1 MAARRSRTVGWALG
15 LPSVLNVAS
24 GVPFP
29 PTGARRTTT
38 AATKAMTQHTSA
50 LLALLTALP
59 LGLHCHGPEAAAP
72 AGVEVADVQGCRS
85 FAALGSVRINE
96 TPGLQ
101 RCVFDAARAEH
112 RCELSVGGERSSSVT
127 EYASLADFVE
137 AGQHVGKITPL
148 TELVEEGGQRR
159 HVTYR
164 YDELGRVSRRIE
176 EFAGRTN
183 VTRYADYDDVGRP
196 RRASLALG
204 GDSECGSWIAHIEY
218 SDPERTVLERAR
230 PEDPERCGF
239 AERTRVERYDAA
251 GNRVSVET
259 ADGGGMARLF
269 ATRRADS
276 TARVC
281 L

>member
-1 MAARRSRTVGWALG
+1 
-15 LPSVLNVAS
+15 
-24 GVPFP
+24 
-29 PTGARRTTT
+29 
-38 AATKAMTQHTSA
+38 MTQHTSA
-50 LLALLTALP
+50 LIALLAALP
-59 LGLHCHGPEAAAP
+59 LALHCRGPEAALP
-72 AGVEVADVQGCRS
+72 NGVEVADVQGCRS
-85 FAALGSVRINE
+85 FAALGSVRVNDA
-96 TPGLQ
+96 PGWQ
-101 RCVFDAARAEH
+101 RCAFDAARAEH
-112 RCELSVGGERSSSVT
+112 RCEISAGEEQSSSVT

-148 TELVEEGGQRR
+148 AELVEEGGQRR
-159 HVTYR
+159 RVSYR

-176 EFAGRTN
+176 EQSGRTS

-196 RRASLALG
+196 RRATVTLG
-204 GDSECGSWIAHIEY
+204 GETECSGWVAEIEY
-218 SDPERTVLERAR
+218 SDPERLVLERAR

-269 ATRRADS
+269 ATRRAES

>member
-1 MAARRSRTVGWALG
+1 
-15 LPSVLNVAS
+15 
-24 GVPFP
+24 
-29 PTGARRTTT
+29 
-38 AATKAMTQHTSA
+38 MTRHTSA
-50 LLALLTALP
+50 LFALLAALP
-59 LGLHCHGPEAAAP
+59 LGLHCRGPEAAP
-72 AGVEVADVQGCRS
+72 SVGVEVANEQGCRS
-85 FAALGSVRINE
+85 FAALGSVRVNDV
-96 TPGLQ
+96 PGSQ

-137 AGQHVGKITPL
+137 AGQHVGKITSL
-148 TELVEEGGQRR
+148 SELVEEGGQRR
-159 HVTYR
+159 RVSYR

-176 EFAGRTN
+176 EHAGRTN

-196 RRASLALG
+196 RRATLALG
-204 GDSECGSWIAHIEY
+204 GDPECGSWVAHIQY

-230 PEDPERCGF
+230 PQDPERCGF
-239 AERTRVERYDAA
+239 GERTRVERYDAA

>member
-1 MAARRSRTVGWALG
+1 MARRSGARWTRG
-15 LPSVLNVAS
+15 LARALNVAS

-50 LLALLTALP
+50 LLALLAALP
-59 LGLHCHGPEAAAP
+59 LSLHCRGPEGSPP
-72 AGVEVADVQGCRS
+72 AGIEVADVQGCRS
-85 FAALGSVRINE
+85 FAALGSVRVND
-96 TPGLQ
+96 TPGSQ
-101 RCVFDAARAEH
+101 RCVFDATRAEQ
-112 RCELSVGGERSSSVT
+112 RCEISVGGQRFSSVT

-159 HVTYR
+159 RVSYR

-176 EFAGRTN
+176 EYAGRTD

-196 RRASLALG
+196 RRATLALG
-204 GDSECGSWIAHIEY
+204 GDTECGRWGVHIED

-230 PEDPERCGF
+230 PEEPERCGF
-239 AERTRVERYDAA
+239 TERTRVERYDAA
-251 GNRVSVET
+251 GNRVSLET
-259 ADGGGMARLF
+259 ADGSGLARLF
-269 ATRRADS
+269 ATRGADS

>member
-1 MAARRSRTVGWALG
+1 
-15 LPSVLNVAS
+15 
-24 GVPFP
+24 
-29 PTGARRTTT
+29 
-38 AATKAMTQHTSA
+38 MTQHTLA
-50 LLALLTALP
+50 LLALLAAVP
-59 LGLHCHGPEAAAP
+59 LALHCRGPQTAPP
-72 AGVEVADVQGCRS
+72 AGVEVADAQGCRS
-85 FAALGSVRINE
+85 FAALGSVRINDV
-96 TPGLQ
+96 PGSQ

-112 RCELSVGGERSSSVT
+112 RCELSVGGELSSSVT

-148 TELVEEGGQRR
+148 TELVEEAGRR
-159 HVTYR
+159 RRVSYR

-176 EFAGRTN
+176 EYAGRTH

-204 GDSECGSWIAHIEY
+204 GEVECGSWVARIEY
-218 SDPERTVLERAR
+218 SDPQRTVLERAR

-239 AERTRVERYDAA
+239 AERTRLERYDAA

-269 ATRRADS
+269 ATRRPDS

>member
-1 MAARRSRTVGWALG
+1 M
-15 LPSVLNVAS
+15 
-24 GVPFP
+24 
-29 PTGARRTTT
+29 TT
-38 AATKAMTQHTSA
+38 AATQAMTQHTSA

-59 LGLHCHGPEAAAP
+59 LALHCRGAEPAAS
-72 AGVEVADVQGCRS
+72 AGVEVADVHGCRS
-85 FAALGSVRINE
+85 FAALGSVRINDA
-96 TPGLQ
+96 PGSR
-101 RCVFDAARAEH
+101 RCVFDPDRAEH

-159 HVTYR
+159 RVTYR
-164 YDELGRVSRRIE
+164 YDELGRVIRRIE
-176 EFAGRTN
+176 ESAGRTN

-196 RRASLALG
+196 RRATLALG
-204 GDSECGSWIAHIEY
+204 GDLECGSWVADIEY
-218 SDPERTVLERAR
+218 SDPERTVRERAR
-230 PEDPERCGF
+230 PRDPERCGF
-239 AERTRVERYDAA
+239 TERTRVERYDAA

-259 ADGGGMARLF
+259 ADGAGMARLF
-269 ATRRADS
+269 ATHRADT